1 MHPLQ
6 ETCRMMDRHYLPR
19 PLKLKI
25 PESTVPTSSLGF
37 PCLHKVFAVFVKS
50 QVTAV

>member
-1 MHPLQ
+1 
-6 ETCRMMDRHYLPR
+6 MMDRHYYLPR
-19 PLKLKI
+19 PLTLRI
-25 PESTVPTSSLGF
+25 PESAAPTSSLGF